1 MEKSISGGKMKKLLL
16 NFFGLTLICL
26 ATHSAFAADDAS
38 APAPAQKDCSSS
50 QGGTCLADCNQIV
63 ANNGAKVIPAG
74 TVTVPAG
81 GPDATNQ

>member
-38 APAPAQKDCSSS
+38 TPAPAQKDCSSS
-50 QGGTCLADCNQIV
+50 PGGTCLADCNQIV
-63 ANNGAKVIPAG
+63 GDAKLNIISKDEKAEAVQPARI
-74 TVTVPAG
+74 
-81 GPDATNQ
+81 NQ